1 MLSSTV
7 VAVFLALAYVIG
19 SNGPDN
25 TINSRFDTFSGR
37 TNGLGEQTSRL
48 SDRTNGLGEQTSQLS
63 DRING
68 LGEQTSQL
76 SDRTNGLSGRTN
88 GLGVQTSQL
97 SDRTNG
103 LDEQTSQFDGR
114 TNGLSG
120 RTNGLGE
127 QTSQFDGRTN
137 GLSGRTNGLGE
148 QTSQLRDRTNGLGEQ
163 TGRLSDRTTNG
174 LGEQTSRL
182 GGRTNGLDEQTSRLS
197 DLTDEHVLFQ
207 VTNQPDTEPAAKA
220 STPNMGSA
228 NEYGVKE
235 RCERYTM
242 KNQGLERE
250 YYLYRPEGLKA
261 GAPLVIVLHGYG
273 GSALKGKKAMMDV
286 ADRNGFAVCY
296 PQGIKDPKGK
306 PGWNVRYPSQKG
318 MKTDDVKFLIA
329 LSKELQKKFDLSPK
343 NTFLTGMSNGGDIIY
358 LIAMRAPKAFK
369 AMASIAG
376 LQFNWM
382 ETEYS
387 YKHPLP
393 FMEVHGTQD
402 HTSEWL
408 GDPENKG
415 GWGAYIPVPAAVSR
429 IIAVN
434 GCTEEYVTELPRR
447 EGRNQVTLY
456 QFKAGK
462 PAVKG
467 GRPTEVWL
475 YKVEGGDH
483 SWSDKDMD
491 TCSEIWR
498 FFSQW
503 ID

>member
-7 VAVFLALAYVIG
+7 VAVFIALAYVIG
-19 SNGPDN
+19 SNGSDN

-37 TNGLGEQTSRL
+37 TNGLGEQTSQLGGRTNGL
-48 SDRTNGLGEQTSQLS
+48 GDRTNGLGE
-63 DRING
+63 
-68 LGEQTSQL
+68 
-76 SDRTNGLSGRTN
+76 
-88 GLGVQTSQL
+88 QTSQL

-103 LDEQTSQFDGR
+103 LDEQTSQFGDR
-114 TNGLSG
+114 TNGLD
-120 RTNGLGE
+120 E
-127 QTSQFDGRTN
+127 QTSQLSDRT
-137 GLSGRTNGLGE
+137 TNGLGE
-148 QTSQLRDRTNGLGEQ
+148 QTSQLRDRTNGLDEQ
-163 TGRLSDRTTNG
+163 TSQLSDRING
-174 LGEQTSRL
+174 LS
-182 GGRTNGLDEQTSRLS
+182 GRTNGLSEQTSRLS

-220 STPNMGSA
+220 SMPNMGSA

>member
-1 MLSSTV
+1 MLSSTIISV
-7 VAVFLALAYVIG
+7 LLTLVSAVCGNGADNVID
-19 SNGPDN
+19 SC
-25 TINSRFDTFSGR
+25 FD
-37 TNGLGEQTSRL
+37 RL
-48 SDRTNGLGEQTSQLS
+48 SDRPSGLS
-63 DRING
+63 DQAG
-68 LGEQTSQL
+68 GSC
-76 SDRTNGLSGRTN
+76 DRTSRQSKFY
-88 GLGVQTSQL
+88 V
-97 SDRTNG
+97 SD
-103 LDEQTSQFDGR
+103 
-114 TNGLSG
+114 
-120 RTNGLGE
+120 
-127 QTSQFDGRTN
+127 
-137 GLSGRTNGLGE
+137 
-148 QTSQLRDRTNGLGEQ
+148 
-163 TGRLSDRTTNG
+163 
-174 LGEQTSRL
+174 
-182 GGRTNGLDEQTSRLS
+182 
-197 DLTDEHVLFQ
+197 
-207 VTNQPDTEPAAKA
+207 QPDAEPTVHRACRSVEA
-220 STPNMGSA
+220 STI
-228 NEYGVKE
+228 NESPAEDHGVKE
-235 RCERYTM
+235 RCERFTM

-286 ADRNGFAVCY
+286 ADKNGFAVCY

-306 PGWNVRYPSQKG
+306 PGWNVRYPSQQG

-329 LSKELQKKFDLSPK
+329 LSKELQKRFDLSSK

-402 HTSEWL
+402 RTSEWL

-467 GRPTEVWL
+467 GRATEVWL

-503 ID
+503 VD

>member
-1 MLSSTV
+1 MLSS
-7 VAVFLALAYVIG
+7 AIISVFLALASAVG
-19 SNGPDN
+19 SNGADN
-25 TINSRFDTFSGR
+25 VIDCRFD
-37 TNGLGEQTSRL
+37 RL
-48 SDRTNGLGEQTSQLS
+48 SDRANSTGGRASWLS
-63 DRING
+63 DRANSTG
-68 LGEQTSQL
+68 GRASSVGDQASRF
-76 SDRTNGLSGRTN
+76 SDRASGQN
-88 GLGVQTSQL
+88 IF
-97 SDRTNG
+97 N
-103 LDEQTSQFDGR
+103 
-114 TNGLSG
+114 
-120 RTNGLGE
+120 
-127 QTSQFDGRTN
+127 
-137 GLSGRTNGLGE
+137 
-148 QTSQLRDRTNGLGEQ
+148 
-163 TGRLSDRTTNG
+163 
-174 LGEQTSRL
+174 
-182 GGRTNGLDEQTSRLS
+182 
-197 DLTDEHVLFQ
+197 
-207 VTNQPDTEPAAKA
+207 VTNRPDAESAEA
-220 STPNMGSA
+220 STLSESPGQ
-228 NEYGVKE
+228 EYGVKE

-242 KNQGLERE
+242 KNQGIERE

-273 GSALKGKKAMMDV
+273 GSALKGKTAMMDV

-306 PGWNVRYPSQKG
+306 TGWNVRYPSQEG
-318 MKTDDVKFLIA
+318 MKTDDVKFIIA
-329 LSKELQKKFDLSPK
+329 LSKELQKRFGLSPK

-376 LQFNWM
+376 LQFTWM

-387 YKHPLP
+387 YKRPIP

-402 HTSEWL
+402 RTSEWL
-408 GDPENKG
+408 GDPQNKG

-434 GCTEEYVTELPRR
+434 GCNEEYVTELPRR

-475 YKVEGGDH
+475 YKVDGGGH

-498 FFSQW
+498 FFSHW
-503 ID
+503 LE

>member
-1 MLSSTV
+1 MLSSTIIE
-7 VAVFLALAYVIG
+7 ALLAIGSALG
-19 SNGPDN
+19 SNGYGN
-25 TINSRFDTFSGR
+25 TIDSRFDK
-37 TNGLGEQTSRL
+37 L
-48 SDRTNGLGEQTSQLS
+48 SDRTDKYTLYQVISQP
-63 DRING
+63 DA
-68 LGEQTSQL
+68 
-76 SDRTNGLSGRTN
+76 
-88 GLGVQTSQL
+88 VPAVA
-97 SDRTNG
+97 
-103 LDEQTSQFDGR
+103 
-114 TNGLSG
+114 
-120 RTNGLGE
+120 
-127 QTSQFDGRTN
+127 
-137 GLSGRTNGLGE
+137 
-148 QTSQLRDRTNGLGEQ
+148 
-163 TGRLSDRTTNG
+163 
-174 LGEQTSRL
+174 
-182 GGRTNGLDEQTSRLS
+182 
-197 DLTDEHVLFQ
+197 TDNLVP
-207 VTNQPDTEPAAKA
+207 NQPDAVPAEATDNLVPSQPDAEPVEA
-220 STPNMGSA
+220 SLSSSESPA
-228 NEYGVKE
+228 QEYSVKE

-286 ADRNGFAVCY
+286 ADKNGFAVCY

-306 PGWNVRYPSQKG
+306 PGWNVRYPSQEG

-329 LSKELQKKFDLSPK
+329 LSKELQKRFDLSPK

-456 QFKAGK
+456 QFKAGR

>member
-1 MLSSTV
+1 MLSS
-7 VAVFLALAYVIG
+7 AIISVFLALASAVG
-19 SNGPDN
+19 SNGADN
-25 TINSRFDTFSGR
+25 VIDCRFD
-37 TNGLGEQTSRL
+37 RL
-48 SDRTNGLGEQTSQLS
+48 SDRANSTGGRASWLS
-63 DRING
+63 DRANSTG
-68 LGEQTSQL
+68 GRASSVGDQASRF
-76 SDRTNGLSGRTN
+76 SDRASGQN
-88 GLGVQTSQL
+88 IF
-97 SDRTNG
+97 N
-103 LDEQTSQFDGR
+103 
-114 TNGLSG
+114 
-120 RTNGLGE
+120 
-127 QTSQFDGRTN
+127 
-137 GLSGRTNGLGE
+137 
-148 QTSQLRDRTNGLGEQ
+148 
-163 TGRLSDRTTNG
+163 
-174 LGEQTSRL
+174 
-182 GGRTNGLDEQTSRLS
+182 
-197 DLTDEHVLFQ
+197 
-207 VTNQPDTEPAAKA
+207 VTNRPDAESAEA
-220 STPNMGSA
+220 STLSESPGQ
-228 NEYGVKE
+228 EYGVKE

-242 KNQGLERE
+242 KNQGIERE

-273 GSALKGKKAMMDV
+273 GSALKGKTAMMDV

-306 PGWNVRYPSQKG
+306 TGWNVRYPSQEG
-318 MKTDDVKFLIA
+318 MKTDDVKFIIA
-329 LSKELQKKFDLSPK
+329 LSKELQKRFGLSPK

-376 LQFNWM
+376 LQFTWM

-387 YKHPLP
+387 YKRPIP

-402 HTSEWL
+402 RTSEWL
-408 GDPENKG
+408 GDPRNKG

-434 GCTEEYVTELPRR
+434 GCNEEYVTELPRR

-475 YKVEGGDH
+475 YKVDGGGH

-498 FFSQW
+498 FFSHW
-503 ID
+503 LE

>member
-1 MLSSTV
+1 MLPSTII
-7 VAVFLALAYVIG
+7 AVFLIFVSTLG
-19 SNGPDN
+19 SNEPGN
-25 TINSRFDTFSGR
+25 TIDSLFDKLSDQ
-37 TNGLGEQTSRL
+37 TNKF
-48 SDRTNGLGEQTSQLS
+48 SDRTNRQA
-63 DRING
+63 
-68 LGEQTSQL
+68 
-76 SDRTNGLSGRTN
+76 
-88 GLGVQTSQL
+88 
-97 SDRTNG
+97 
-103 LDEQTSQFDGR
+103 
-114 TNGLSG
+114 
-120 RTNGLGE
+120 
-127 QTSQFDGRTN
+127 
-137 GLSGRTNGLGE
+137 
-148 QTSQLRDRTNGLGEQ
+148 
-163 TGRLSDRTTNG
+163 
-174 LGEQTSRL
+174 
-182 GGRTNGLDEQTSRLS
+182 
-197 DLTDEHVLFQ
+197 LFQ
-207 VTNQPDTEPAAKA
+207 ISSQPDTTPAEATDNLVPNQLEAVLAEASNEMVPSQPAAEPIEVDLH
-220 STPNMGSA
+220 SGESPTQ
-228 NEYGVKE
+228 EYSVKE

-286 ADRNGFAVCY
+286 ADKNGFAVCY

-306 PGWNVRYPSQKG
+306 PGWNVRYPSQEG

-329 LSKELQKKFDLSPK
+329 LSKELQKRFDLSPK

-456 QFKAGK
+456 QFKAGR

>member
-1 MLSSTV
+1 MPSYPSQAGGHLFKSQYINMLSSTII
-7 VAVFLALAYVIG
+7 AAFLIFVSTLG
-19 SNGPDN
+19 SNEPGN
-25 TINSRFDTFSGR
+25 TIDSRFDKLSDQ
-37 TNGLGEQTSRL
+37 TNKF
-48 SDRTNGLGEQTSQLS
+48 SDRTNRQA
-63 DRING
+63 
-68 LGEQTSQL
+68 
-76 SDRTNGLSGRTN
+76 
-88 GLGVQTSQL
+88 
-97 SDRTNG
+97 
-103 LDEQTSQFDGR
+103 
-114 TNGLSG
+114 
-120 RTNGLGE
+120 
-127 QTSQFDGRTN
+127 
-137 GLSGRTNGLGE
+137 
-148 QTSQLRDRTNGLGEQ
+148 
-163 TGRLSDRTTNG
+163 
-174 LGEQTSRL
+174 
-182 GGRTNGLDEQTSRLS
+182 
-197 DLTDEHVLFQ
+197 LFQ
-207 VTNQPDTEPAAKA
+207 ISSQPDTTPAEATDNLVPNQLEAVLAEASNEMVPSQPAAEPVEVDLP
-220 STPNMGSA
+220 SGESPTQ
-228 NEYGVKE
+228 EYSVKE
-235 RCERYTM
+235 RCERFTM

-250 YYLYRPEGLKA
+250 YYLYRPEGLKS

-286 ADRNGFAVCY
+286 ADKNGFAVCY

-306 PGWNVRYPSQKG
+306 PGWNVRYPSQEG

-329 LSKELQKKFDLSPK
+329 LSKELQKRFDLSPK

-475 YKVEGGDH
+475 YKVEGGGH

-503 ID
+503 IE

>member
-7 VAVFLALAYVIG
+7 VAVFIALAYVIG
-19 SNGPDN
+19 SNGSDN
-25 TINSRFDTFSGR
+25 TINSRFDTFSDRTTNGLGEQTSQFGGR
-37 TNGLGEQTSRL
+37 TNGLGEQTSQLGGRTNGLSDQTNGLGEQTSRL
-48 SDRTNGLGEQTSQLS
+48 SDRTNGLGEQTS
-63 DRING
+63 R
-68 LGEQTSQL
+68 LG
-76 SDRTNGLSGRTN
+76 
-88 GLGVQTSQL
+88 
-97 SDRTNG
+97 
-103 LDEQTSQFDGR
+103 
-114 TNGLSG
+114 
-120 RTNGLGE
+120 
-127 QTSQFDGRTN
+127 
-137 GLSGRTNGLGE
+137 
-148 QTSQLRDRTNGLGEQ
+148 DRTNGLG
-163 TGRLSDRTTNG
+163 
-174 LGEQTSRL
+174 
-182 GGRTNGLDEQTSRLS
+182 EQTSRLS

-220 STPNMGSA
+220 SMPNMSSA

-408 GDPENKG
+408 GGERRQTHRSLALQSRRRRPFLVRQGYGHLLRDLAVLQPMDRLATPL
-415 GWGAYIPVPAAVSR
+415 WSHIPPVSDT
-429 IIAVN
+429 N
-434 GCTEEYVTELPRR
+434 P
-447 EGRNQVTLY
+447 
-456 QFKAGK
+456 QFI
-462 PAVKG
+462 
-467 GRPTEVWL
+467 ECQ
-475 YKVEGGDH
+475 KVEHHPLTFNILQNPALQIHRAGFTNIFIHNQLAITAKICKCDP
-483 SWSDKDMD
+483 KRL
-491 TCSEIWR
+491 TL
-498 FFSQW
+498 Q
-503 ID
+503 

>member
-7 VAVFLALAYVIG
+7 VAVFIALAYVIG
-19 SNGPDN
+19 SNGSDN
-25 TINSRFDTFSGR
+25 TINSRFDTFSDR
-37 TNGLGEQTSRL
+37 TNGLGEQTSQLGGRTNGLGDRTNGLDEQTSQLGDRTNGLDEQTSQL

-63 DRING
+63 DRTNGLDEQTSQLSDRTNG

-76 SDRTNGLSGRTN
+76 SDRTNGLGEQTSRLSGRTN
-88 GLGVQTSQL
+88 GLGEQTSQL

-114 TNGLSG
+114 TNGL
-120 RTNGLGE
+120 
-127 QTSQFDGRTN
+127 
-137 GLSGRTNGLGE
+137 
-148 QTSQLRDRTNGLGEQ
+148 
-163 TGRLSDRTTNG
+163 
-174 LGEQTSRL
+174 
-182 GGRTNGLDEQTSRLS
+182 DEQASRLS

-207 VTNQPDTEPAAKA
+207 VTNQPDTESAAKA
-220 STPNMGSA
+220 SMPNMGST

>member
-1 MLSSTV
+1 MLSSTII
-7 VAVFLALAYVIG
+7 AALLAIGSALG
-19 SNGPDN
+19 SNGYGN
-25 TINSRFDTFSGR
+25 TIDSRFDK
-37 TNGLGEQTSRL
+37 L
-48 SDRTNGLGEQTSQLS
+48 SDRTDKYTLYQVISQP
-63 DRING
+63 DA
-68 LGEQTSQL
+68 
-76 SDRTNGLSGRTN
+76 
-88 GLGVQTSQL
+88 VPAVA
-97 SDRTNG
+97 
-103 LDEQTSQFDGR
+103 
-114 TNGLSG
+114 
-120 RTNGLGE
+120 
-127 QTSQFDGRTN
+127 
-137 GLSGRTNGLGE
+137 
-148 QTSQLRDRTNGLGEQ
+148 
-163 TGRLSDRTTNG
+163 
-174 LGEQTSRL
+174 
-182 GGRTNGLDEQTSRLS
+182 
-197 DLTDEHVLFQ
+197 TDNLVP
-207 VTNQPDTEPAAKA
+207 NQPDAVPAEATDNLVPSQPDAEPVEA
-220 STPNMGSA
+220 SLSSSESPA
-228 NEYGVKE
+228 QEYSVKE

-286 ADRNGFAVCY
+286 ADKNGFAVCY

-306 PGWNVRYPSQKG
+306 PGWNVRYPSQEG

-329 LSKELQKKFDLSPK
+329 LSKELQKRFDLSPK

-456 QFKAGK
+456 QFKAGR

>member
-7 VAVFLALAYVIG
+7 VAVFIALAYVIG
-19 SNGPDN
+19 SNGSDN

-37 TNGLGEQTSRL
+37 TNGLGEQTSQL
-48 SDRTNGLGEQTSQLS
+48 CDRTNGL
-63 DRING
+63 D
-68 LGEQTSQL
+68 EQTSQL
-76 SDRTNGLSGRTN
+76 SDRTNGLDVQTSQFGGRTNGLSGRTN
-88 GLGVQTSQL
+88 GLDVQTSQFGGRTNGLGEQTSQL

-103 LDEQTSQFDGR
+103 LDEQTSQ
-114 TNGLSG
+114 
-120 RTNGLGE
+120 
-127 QTSQFDGRTN
+127 
-137 GLSGRTNGLGE
+137 
-148 QTSQLRDRTNGLGEQ
+148 
-163 TGRLSDRTTNG
+163 LSDRTTNG
-174 LGEQTSRL
+174 LG
-182 GGRTNGLDEQTSRLS
+182 EQTSRLS

-220 STPNMGSA
+220 SMPNMGSA

-447 EGRNQVTLY
+447 DGRYQVTLY
-456 QFKAGK
+456 QFTGGK

>member
-1 MLSSTV
+1 MLSSTII
-7 VAVFLALAYVIG
+7 AALLAIGSALG
-19 SNGPDN
+19 SNGYGN
-25 TINSRFDTFSGR
+25 TIDSRFDK
-37 TNGLGEQTSRL
+37 L
-48 SDRTNGLGEQTSQLS
+48 SDRTDKYTLYQVISQP
-63 DRING
+63 DA
-68 LGEQTSQL
+68 
-76 SDRTNGLSGRTN
+76 
-88 GLGVQTSQL
+88 VPAVA
-97 SDRTNG
+97 
-103 LDEQTSQFDGR
+103 
-114 TNGLSG
+114 
-120 RTNGLGE
+120 
-127 QTSQFDGRTN
+127 
-137 GLSGRTNGLGE
+137 
-148 QTSQLRDRTNGLGEQ
+148 
-163 TGRLSDRTTNG
+163 
-174 LGEQTSRL
+174 
-182 GGRTNGLDEQTSRLS
+182 
-197 DLTDEHVLFQ
+197 TDNLVP
-207 VTNQPDTEPAAKA
+207 NQPDAVPAEATDNLVPSQPDAEPVEA
-220 STPNMGSA
+220 SLSSSESPA
-228 NEYGVKE
+228 QEYSVKE
-235 RCERYTM
+235 LCERYTM

-286 ADRNGFAVCY
+286 ADKNGFAVCY

-306 PGWNVRYPSQKG
+306 PGWNVRYPSQEG

-329 LSKELQKKFDLSPK
+329 LSKELQKRFDLSPK

-456 QFKAGK
+456 QFKAGR

-475 YKVEGGDH
+475 YKVEGGNH

>member
-7 VAVFLALAYVIG
+7 VAVFIALAYVIG
-19 SNGPDN
+19 SNGSDN
-25 TINSRFDTFSGR
+25 TINSRFDTFFSGR

-48 SDRTNGLGEQTSQLS
+48 SDRTNGLDDRTNGLS

-68 LGEQTSQL
+68 LNDQ
-76 SDRTNGLSGRTN
+76 TN
-88 GLGVQTSQL
+88 GLG
-97 SDRTNG
+97 DRTNG
-103 LDEQTSQFDGR
+103 LDEQTSQFGNR
-114 TNGLSG
+114 TNGLDEQTSQLSD
-120 RTNGLGE
+120 RTTNGLGE
-127 QTSQFDGRTN
+127 QTSQFGDRTNGLSEQTRLGDRTNGLSGRTN

-148 QTSQLRDRTNGLGEQ
+148 QTSQL
-163 TGRLSDRTTNG
+163 
-174 LGEQTSRL
+174 
-182 GGRTNGLDEQTSRLS
+182 S
-197 DLTDEHVLFQ
+197 DLTDEHILFQ

-220 STPNMGSA
+220 SMPNMGSA

-447 EGRNQVTLY
+447 DGRNQVTLY
-456 QFKAGK
+456 QFTGGK

>member
-1 MLSSTV
+1 MPSYPSQAGGHLFKSQYINMLSSTII
-7 VAVFLALAYVIG
+7 AAFLIFVSTLG
-19 SNGPDN
+19 SNEPGN
-25 TINSRFDTFSGR
+25 TIDSRFDKLSDL
-37 TNGLGEQTSRL
+37 TNKF
-48 SDRTNGLGEQTSQLS
+48 SDRTNRQA
-63 DRING
+63 
-68 LGEQTSQL
+68 
-76 SDRTNGLSGRTN
+76 
-88 GLGVQTSQL
+88 
-97 SDRTNG
+97 
-103 LDEQTSQFDGR
+103 
-114 TNGLSG
+114 
-120 RTNGLGE
+120 
-127 QTSQFDGRTN
+127 
-137 GLSGRTNGLGE
+137 
-148 QTSQLRDRTNGLGEQ
+148 
-163 TGRLSDRTTNG
+163 
-174 LGEQTSRL
+174 
-182 GGRTNGLDEQTSRLS
+182 
-197 DLTDEHVLFQ
+197 LFQ
-207 VTNQPDTEPAAKA
+207 ISSQPDTPPAEATDNLVPNQLEAVLAEASNEMVPSQPAAEPIEVDLP
-220 STPNMGSA
+220 SGESPTQ
-228 NEYGVKE
+228 EYSVKE

-286 ADRNGFAVCY
+286 ADKNGFAVCY

-306 PGWNVRYPSQKG
+306 PGWNVRYPSQEG

-329 LSKELQKKFDLSPK
+329 LSKELQKRFDLSPK

-402 HTSEWL
+402 RTSEWL

>member
-1 MLSSTV
+1 MLSSTII
-7 VAVFLALAYVIG
+7 AALLAIGSALG
-19 SNGPDN
+19 SNGYGN
-25 TINSRFDTFSGR
+25 TIDSRFDK
-37 TNGLGEQTSRL
+37 L
-48 SDRTNGLGEQTSQLS
+48 SDRTDKYTLYQVISQP
-63 DRING
+63 DA
-68 LGEQTSQL
+68 
-76 SDRTNGLSGRTN
+76 
-88 GLGVQTSQL
+88 VPAVA
-97 SDRTNG
+97 
-103 LDEQTSQFDGR
+103 
-114 TNGLSG
+114 
-120 RTNGLGE
+120 
-127 QTSQFDGRTN
+127 
-137 GLSGRTNGLGE
+137 
-148 QTSQLRDRTNGLGEQ
+148 
-163 TGRLSDRTTNG
+163 
-174 LGEQTSRL
+174 
-182 GGRTNGLDEQTSRLS
+182 
-197 DLTDEHVLFQ
+197 TDNLVP
-207 VTNQPDTEPAAKA
+207 NQPDAVPAEATDNLVPSQPDAEPVEA
-220 STPNMGSA
+220 SLSSSESPA
-228 NEYGVKE
+228 QEYSVKE

-286 ADRNGFAVCY
+286 ADKNGFAVCY

-306 PGWNVRYPSQKG
+306 PGWNVRYPSQEG

-329 LSKELQKKFDLSPK
+329 LSKELKKRFDLSPK

-456 QFKAGK
+456 QFKAGR

>member
-1 MLSSTV
+1 MLSSTII
-7 VAVFLALAYVIG
+7 AALLAIGSALG
-19 SNGPDN
+19 SNGYGD
-25 TINSRFDTFSGR
+25 TIDSRFDK
-37 TNGLGEQTSRL
+37 L
-48 SDRTNGLGEQTSQLS
+48 SDRTDKYTLYQVISQP
-63 DRING
+63 DA
-68 LGEQTSQL
+68 
-76 SDRTNGLSGRTN
+76 
-88 GLGVQTSQL
+88 VPAVA
-97 SDRTNG
+97 
-103 LDEQTSQFDGR
+103 
-114 TNGLSG
+114 
-120 RTNGLGE
+120 
-127 QTSQFDGRTN
+127 
-137 GLSGRTNGLGE
+137 
-148 QTSQLRDRTNGLGEQ
+148 
-163 TGRLSDRTTNG
+163 
-174 LGEQTSRL
+174 
-182 GGRTNGLDEQTSRLS
+182 
-197 DLTDEHVLFQ
+197 TDNLVP
-207 VTNQPDTEPAAKA
+207 NQPDAVPAEATDNLVPSQPDAEPVEA
-220 STPNMGSA
+220 SLSSSESPA
-228 NEYGVKE
+228 QEYSVKE

-286 ADRNGFAVCY
+286 ADKNGFAVCY

-306 PGWNVRYPSQKG
+306 PGWNVRYPSQEG

-329 LSKELQKKFDLSPK
+329 LSKELQKRFDLSPK

-456 QFKAGK
+456 QFKAGR

>member
-1 MLSSTV
+1 MLSSTII
-7 VAVFLALAYVIG
+7 AAFLIFVSTLG
-19 SNGPDN
+19 SNEPGN
-25 TINSRFDTFSGR
+25 TIDSRFDKLSDL
-37 TNGLGEQTSRL
+37 TNKF
-48 SDRTNGLGEQTSQLS
+48 SDRTNRQA
-63 DRING
+63 
-68 LGEQTSQL
+68 
-76 SDRTNGLSGRTN
+76 
-88 GLGVQTSQL
+88 
-97 SDRTNG
+97 
-103 LDEQTSQFDGR
+103 
-114 TNGLSG
+114 
-120 RTNGLGE
+120 
-127 QTSQFDGRTN
+127 
-137 GLSGRTNGLGE
+137 
-148 QTSQLRDRTNGLGEQ
+148 
-163 TGRLSDRTTNG
+163 
-174 LGEQTSRL
+174 
-182 GGRTNGLDEQTSRLS
+182 
-197 DLTDEHVLFQ
+197 LFQ
-207 VTNQPDTEPAAKA
+207 ISSQPDTPPAEATDNLVPNQLEAVLAEASNEMVPSQPAAEPIEVDLP
-220 STPNMGSA
+220 SGESPTQ
-228 NEYGVKE
+228 EYSVKE

-250 YYLYRPEGLKA
+250 YYLYRPEGLKS

-273 GSALKGKKAMMDV
+273 GSALKGKKAMMDI
-286 ADRNGFAVCY
+286 ADKNGFAVCY

-306 PGWNVRYPSQKG
+306 PGWNVRYPSQEG

-402 HTSEWL
+402 RTSEWL
-408 GDPENKG
+408 GDPGNKG

-475 YKVEGGDH
+475 YKVEGGGH

-503 ID
+503 IE

>member
-1 MLSSTV
+1 MLSSTII
-7 VAVFLALAYVIG
+7 AALLAIGSALG
-19 SNGPDN
+19 SNGYGN
-25 TINSRFDTFSGR
+25 TIDSRFDK
-37 TNGLGEQTSRL
+37 L
-48 SDRTNGLGEQTSQLS
+48 SDRTDKYTLYQVISQP
-63 DRING
+63 DA
-68 LGEQTSQL
+68 
-76 SDRTNGLSGRTN
+76 
-88 GLGVQTSQL
+88 VPAVA
-97 SDRTNG
+97 
-103 LDEQTSQFDGR
+103 
-114 TNGLSG
+114 
-120 RTNGLGE
+120 
-127 QTSQFDGRTN
+127 
-137 GLSGRTNGLGE
+137 
-148 QTSQLRDRTNGLGEQ
+148 
-163 TGRLSDRTTNG
+163 
-174 LGEQTSRL
+174 
-182 GGRTNGLDEQTSRLS
+182 
-197 DLTDEHVLFQ
+197 TDNLVP
-207 VTNQPDTEPAAKA
+207 NQPDAVPAEATDNLVPSQPDAEPVEA
-220 STPNMGSA
+220 SLSSSESPA
-228 NEYGVKE
+228 QEYSVKE

-286 ADRNGFAVCY
+286 ADKNGFAVCY

-306 PGWNVRYPSQKG
+306 PGWNVRYPSQEG

-329 LSKELQKKFDLSPK
+329 LSKELQKRFDLSPK

-402 HTSEWL
+402 RTSEWL
-408 GDPENKG
+408 GDPGNKG

-456 QFKAGK
+456 QFKAGR

-498 FFSQW
+498 FFSHW
-503 ID
+503 LD

>member
-1 MLSSTV
+1 MLSSTII
-7 VAVFLALAYVIG
+7 AAFLIFVSTLG
-19 SNGPDN
+19 SNEPGN
-25 TINSRFDTFSGR
+25 TIDSRFDKLSDQ
-37 TNGLGEQTSRL
+37 TNKF
-48 SDRTNGLGEQTSQLS
+48 SDRTNRQA
-63 DRING
+63 
-68 LGEQTSQL
+68 
-76 SDRTNGLSGRTN
+76 
-88 GLGVQTSQL
+88 
-97 SDRTNG
+97 
-103 LDEQTSQFDGR
+103 
-114 TNGLSG
+114 
-120 RTNGLGE
+120 
-127 QTSQFDGRTN
+127 
-137 GLSGRTNGLGE
+137 
-148 QTSQLRDRTNGLGEQ
+148 
-163 TGRLSDRTTNG
+163 
-174 LGEQTSRL
+174 
-182 GGRTNGLDEQTSRLS
+182 
-197 DLTDEHVLFQ
+197 LFQ
-207 VTNQPDTEPAAKA
+207 ISSQPDTPPVEATDNLVPNQLKAVLAEASNEMVPSQPAAEPVEA
-220 STPNMGSA
+220 ALSSGESPA
-228 NEYGVKE
+228 QEYSVKE

-329 LSKELQKKFDLSPK
+329 LSKDLQKKFDLSHK

-462 PAVKG
+462 PAVNG

-475 YKVEGGDH
+475 YKVEGGGH

>member
-1 MLSSTV
+1 MLSSTIIE
-7 VAVFLALAYVIG
+7 ALLAIGSALG
-19 SNGPDN
+19 SNGYGN
-25 TINSRFDTFSGR
+25 TIDSRFDK
-37 TNGLGEQTSRL
+37 L
-48 SDRTNGLGEQTSQLS
+48 SDRTDKYTLYQVISQP
-63 DRING
+63 DA
-68 LGEQTSQL
+68 
-76 SDRTNGLSGRTN
+76 
-88 GLGVQTSQL
+88 VPAVA
-97 SDRTNG
+97 
-103 LDEQTSQFDGR
+103 
-114 TNGLSG
+114 
-120 RTNGLGE
+120 
-127 QTSQFDGRTN
+127 
-137 GLSGRTNGLGE
+137 
-148 QTSQLRDRTNGLGEQ
+148 
-163 TGRLSDRTTNG
+163 
-174 LGEQTSRL
+174 
-182 GGRTNGLDEQTSRLS
+182 
-197 DLTDEHVLFQ
+197 TDNLVP
-207 VTNQPDTEPAAKA
+207 NQPDAVPAEATDNLVPSQPDAEPVEA
-220 STPNMGSA
+220 SLSSSESPA
-228 NEYGVKE
+228 QEYSVKE

-286 ADRNGFAVCY
+286 ADKNGFAVCY

-306 PGWNVRYPSQKG
+306 PGWNVRYPSQEG

-329 LSKELQKKFDLSPK
+329 LSKELQKRFDLSPK

-456 QFKAGK
+456 QFKAGR

-475 YKVEGGDH
+475 YKVEGGNH

>member
-7 VAVFLALAYVIG
+7 VAVFIALAYVIG
-19 SNGPDN
+19 SNGSDN
-25 TINSRFDTFSGR
+25 TINSRFDTFG
-37 TNGLGEQTSRL
+37 
-48 SDRTNGLGEQTSQLS
+48 DRTNGLG
-63 DRING
+63 
-68 LGEQTSQL
+68 
-76 SDRTNGLSGRTN
+76 
-88 GLGVQTSQL
+88 
-97 SDRTNG
+97 
-103 LDEQTSQFDGR
+103 
-114 TNGLSG
+114 
-120 RTNGLGE
+120 
-127 QTSQFDGRTN
+127 
-137 GLSGRTNGLGE
+137 
-148 QTSQLRDRTNGLGEQ
+148 
-163 TGRLSDRTTNG
+163 
-174 LGEQTSRL
+174 
-182 GGRTNGLDEQTSRLS
+182 EQTSRLS

-207 VTNQPDTEPAAKA
+207 VTYQPDTEPAAKA
-220 STPNMGSA
+220 SMPNMGSA

>member
-1 MLSSTV
+1 MLSSTII
-7 VAVFLALAYVIG
+7 AAFLAIASALG
-19 SNGPDN
+19 SYEPVEA
-25 TINSRFDTFSGR
+25 SFFSGESP
-37 TNGLGEQTSRL
+37 TQ
-48 SDRTNGLGEQTSQLS
+48 
-63 DRING
+63 
-68 LGEQTSQL
+68 
-76 SDRTNGLSGRTN
+76 
-88 GLGVQTSQL
+88 
-97 SDRTNG
+97 
-103 LDEQTSQFDGR
+103 
-114 TNGLSG
+114 
-120 RTNGLGE
+120 
-127 QTSQFDGRTN
+127 
-137 GLSGRTNGLGE
+137 
-148 QTSQLRDRTNGLGEQ
+148 
-163 TGRLSDRTTNG
+163 
-174 LGEQTSRL
+174 
-182 GGRTNGLDEQTSRLS
+182 
-197 DLTDEHVLFQ
+197 
-207 VTNQPDTEPAAKA
+207 
-220 STPNMGSA
+220 
-228 NEYGVKE
+228 EYSVKE

-286 ADRNGFAVCY
+286 ADKNGFAVCY

-306 PGWNVRYPSQKG
+306 PGWNVRYPSQEG

-402 HTSEWL
+402 RTSEWL
-408 GDPENKG
+408 GDPGNKG

-483 SWSDKDMD
+483 SWSDNDMD

>member
-1 MLSSTV
+1 MLPSTII
-7 VAVFLALAYVIG
+7 AVFLIFVSTLG
-19 SNGPDN
+19 SNEPGN
-25 TINSRFDTFSGR
+25 TIDSLFDKLSDQ
-37 TNGLGEQTSRL
+37 TNKF
-48 SDRTNGLGEQTSQLS
+48 SDRTNRQA
-63 DRING
+63 
-68 LGEQTSQL
+68 
-76 SDRTNGLSGRTN
+76 
-88 GLGVQTSQL
+88 
-97 SDRTNG
+97 
-103 LDEQTSQFDGR
+103 
-114 TNGLSG
+114 
-120 RTNGLGE
+120 
-127 QTSQFDGRTN
+127 
-137 GLSGRTNGLGE
+137 
-148 QTSQLRDRTNGLGEQ
+148 
-163 TGRLSDRTTNG
+163 
-174 LGEQTSRL
+174 
-182 GGRTNGLDEQTSRLS
+182 
-197 DLTDEHVLFQ
+197 LFQ
-207 VTNQPDTEPAAKA
+207 ISSQPDTTPAEATDNLVPNQLEAVLAEASNEMVPSQPAAEPVEA
-220 STPNMGSA
+220 SLSSSESPAQGYS
-228 NEYGVKE
+228 VKE

-286 ADRNGFAVCY
+286 ADKNGFAVCY

-306 PGWNVRYPSQKG
+306 PGWNVRYPSQEG

-329 LSKELQKKFDLSPK
+329 LSKELQKRFDLSPK

-456 QFKAGK
+456 QFKAGR

>member
-1 MLSSTV
+1 MLFSTIV
-7 VAVFLALAYVIG
+7 SVFLTLAYAVGSIGADNVI
-19 SNGPDN
+19 DC
-25 TINSRFDTFSGR
+25 RFD
-37 TNGLGEQTSRL
+37 RL
-48 SDRTNGLGEQTSQLS
+48 SDHTS
-63 DRING
+63 
-68 LGEQTSQL
+68 
-76 SDRTNGLSGRTN
+76 
-88 GLGVQTSQL
+88 
-97 SDRTNG
+97 
-103 LDEQTSQFDGR
+103 
-114 TNGLSG
+114 
-120 RTNGLGE
+120 
-127 QTSQFDGRTN
+127 
-137 GLSGRTNGLGE
+137 
-148 QTSQLRDRTNGLGEQ
+148 
-163 TGRLSDRTTNG
+163 
-174 LGEQTSRL
+174 SRQNIL
-182 GGRTNGLDEQTSRLS
+182 N
-197 DLTDEHVLFQ
+197 
-207 VTNQPDTEPAAKA
+207 VTNQLDAESVEASSLCESPAQ
-220 STPNMGSA
+220 
-228 NEYGVKE
+228 EYGVRE
-235 RCERYTM
+235 RCERFTM
-242 KNQGLERE
+242 KNQGIERE
-250 YYLYRPEGLKA
+250 YYLYRPEGLKE
-261 GAPLVIVLHGYG
+261 GAPLVIVLHGYT
-273 GSALKGKKAMMDV
+273 GSALNGKAAMMDV

-296 PQGIKDPKGK
+296 PQGLKDPKGW
-306 PGWNVRYPSQKG
+306 PGWNVRYPSQEG

-329 LSKELQKKFDLSPK
+329 LSKELQKKFDLSSR

-358 LIAMRAPKAFK
+358 LIAMRAPRAFK

-402 HTSEWL
+402 RVSEWL

-415 GWGAYIPVPAAVSR
+415 GWGAYLPVPAAISR

-447 EGRNQVTLY
+447 DGRNQVTLY

-498 FFSQW
+498 FFSHW
-503 ID
+503 VD

>member
-1 MLSSTV
+1 MLSSTII
-7 VAVFLALAYVIG
+7 AAFLIFVSTLG
-19 SNGPDN
+19 SNEPGN
-25 TINSRFDTFSGR
+25 TIDSRFDKLSDQ
-37 TNGLGEQTSRL
+37 TNKF
-48 SDRTNGLGEQTSQLS
+48 SDRTNRQA
-63 DRING
+63 
-68 LGEQTSQL
+68 
-76 SDRTNGLSGRTN
+76 
-88 GLGVQTSQL
+88 
-97 SDRTNG
+97 
-103 LDEQTSQFDGR
+103 
-114 TNGLSG
+114 
-120 RTNGLGE
+120 
-127 QTSQFDGRTN
+127 
-137 GLSGRTNGLGE
+137 
-148 QTSQLRDRTNGLGEQ
+148 
-163 TGRLSDRTTNG
+163 
-174 LGEQTSRL
+174 
-182 GGRTNGLDEQTSRLS
+182 
-197 DLTDEHVLFQ
+197 LFQ
-207 VTNQPDTEPAAKA
+207 ISSQPDTPPAEATDNLVPNQLEAVLAEASNEMVPSQPAAEPIEVDLP
-220 STPNMGSA
+220 SGESPTQ
-228 NEYGVKE
+228 EYSVKE

-286 ADRNGFAVCY
+286 ADKNGFAVCY

-306 PGWNVRYPSQKG
+306 TGWNVRYPSQEG

-329 LSKELQKKFDLSPK
+329 LSKELQKRFDLSPK

-503 ID
+503 IE

>member
-1 MLSSTV
+1 MFIKSQSISMLSSTII
-7 VAVFLALAYVIG
+7 AALLAIGSALG
-19 SNGPDN
+19 SNGYGN
-25 TINSRFDTFSGR
+25 TIDSRFDKLSDL
-37 TNGLGEQTSRL
+37 TNKF
-48 SDRTNGLGEQTSQLS
+48 SDRTNRQA
-63 DRING
+63 
-68 LGEQTSQL
+68 
-76 SDRTNGLSGRTN
+76 
-88 GLGVQTSQL
+88 
-97 SDRTNG
+97 
-103 LDEQTSQFDGR
+103 
-114 TNGLSG
+114 
-120 RTNGLGE
+120 
-127 QTSQFDGRTN
+127 
-137 GLSGRTNGLGE
+137 
-148 QTSQLRDRTNGLGEQ
+148 
-163 TGRLSDRTTNG
+163 
-174 LGEQTSRL
+174 
-182 GGRTNGLDEQTSRLS
+182 
-197 DLTDEHVLFQ
+197 LFQ
-207 VTNQPDTEPAAKA
+207 ISSQPDTPPAEATDNLVPNQLEAVLAEASNEMVPSQPAAEPIEVDLP
-220 STPNMGSA
+220 SGESPTQ
-228 NEYGVKE
+228 EYSVKE

-273 GSALKGKKAMMDV
+273 GSALKGKKAMMDI

-306 PGWNVRYPSQKG
+306 PGWNVRYPSQEG

-329 LSKELQKKFDLSPK
+329 LSKELQKRFDLSPK

-456 QFKAGK
+456 QFKAGR

-491 TCSEIWR
+491 TCFEIWR

-503 ID
+503 IE

>member
-1 MLSSTV
+1 MLSSTII
-7 VAVFLALAYVIG
+7 AAFLIFVSTLG
-19 SNGPDN
+19 SNEPGN
-25 TINSRFDTFSGR
+25 TIDSRFDKLSDQ
-37 TNGLGEQTSRL
+37 TNKF
-48 SDRTNGLGEQTSQLS
+48 SDRTNRQA
-63 DRING
+63 
-68 LGEQTSQL
+68 
-76 SDRTNGLSGRTN
+76 
-88 GLGVQTSQL
+88 
-97 SDRTNG
+97 
-103 LDEQTSQFDGR
+103 
-114 TNGLSG
+114 
-120 RTNGLGE
+120 
-127 QTSQFDGRTN
+127 
-137 GLSGRTNGLGE
+137 
-148 QTSQLRDRTNGLGEQ
+148 
-163 TGRLSDRTTNG
+163 
-174 LGEQTSRL
+174 
-182 GGRTNGLDEQTSRLS
+182 
-197 DLTDEHVLFQ
+197 LFQ
-207 VTNQPDTEPAAKA
+207 ISSQPDTPPAEATDNLVPNQLEAVLAEASNEMVPSQPAAEPIEVDLP
-220 STPNMGSA
+220 SGESPTQ
-228 NEYGVKE
+228 EYSVKE

-273 GSALKGKKAMMDV
+273 GSALKGKKAMMDI

-306 PGWNVRYPSQKG
+306 PGWNVRYPSQEG

-329 LSKELQKKFDLSPK
+329 LSKELQKRFDLSPK

-402 HTSEWL
+402 RTSEWL
-408 GDPENKG
+408 GDPGNKG

-447 EGRNQVTLY
+447 DGRNQVTLY
-456 QFKAGK
+456 QFTGGR

>member
-1 MLSSTV
+1 MLSSTII
-7 VAVFLALAYVIG
+7 AALLAIGSALG
-19 SNGPDN
+19 SNGYGN
-25 TINSRFDTFSGR
+25 TIDSRFDK
-37 TNGLGEQTSRL
+37 L
-48 SDRTNGLGEQTSQLS
+48 SDRTDKYTLYQVISQP
-63 DRING
+63 DA
-68 LGEQTSQL
+68 
-76 SDRTNGLSGRTN
+76 
-88 GLGVQTSQL
+88 VPAVA
-97 SDRTNG
+97 
-103 LDEQTSQFDGR
+103 
-114 TNGLSG
+114 
-120 RTNGLGE
+120 
-127 QTSQFDGRTN
+127 
-137 GLSGRTNGLGE
+137 
-148 QTSQLRDRTNGLGEQ
+148 
-163 TGRLSDRTTNG
+163 
-174 LGEQTSRL
+174 
-182 GGRTNGLDEQTSRLS
+182 
-197 DLTDEHVLFQ
+197 TDNLVP
-207 VTNQPDTEPAAKA
+207 NQPDAVPAEATDNLVPSQPDAEPVEA
-220 STPNMGSA
+220 SLSSSESPA
-228 NEYGVKE
+228 QEYSVKE

-250 YYLYRPEGLKA
+250 YYLYRPVGLKA

-286 ADRNGFAVCY
+286 ADKNGFAVCY

-306 PGWNVRYPSQKG
+306 PGWNVRYPSQEG

-329 LSKELQKKFDLSPK
+329 LSKELQKRFDLSPK

-456 QFKAGK
+456 QFKAGR

>member
-7 VAVFLALAYVIG
+7 VAVFIALAYVIG
-19 SNGPDN
+19 SNGSDN
-25 TINSRFDTFSGR
+25 TINSRFDTFS
-37 TNGLGEQTSRL
+37 
-48 SDRTNGLGEQTSQLS
+48 DRTNGLG
-63 DRING
+63 
-68 LGEQTSQL
+68 
-76 SDRTNGLSGRTN
+76 
-88 GLGVQTSQL
+88 
-97 SDRTNG
+97 
-103 LDEQTSQFDGR
+103 
-114 TNGLSG
+114 
-120 RTNGLGE
+120 
-127 QTSQFDGRTN
+127 
-137 GLSGRTNGLGE
+137 
-148 QTSQLRDRTNGLGEQ
+148 
-163 TGRLSDRTTNG
+163 
-174 LGEQTSRL
+174 
-182 GGRTNGLDEQTSRLS
+182 EQTSRLS

-220 STPNMGSA
+220 SMPNMGSA

-242 KNQGLERE
+242 KNQGLERK

-447 EGRNQVTLY
+447 DGRYQVTLY
-456 QFKAGK
+456 QFTGGK

>member
-1 MLSSTV
+1 MPSYPSQAGGHLFKSQYINMLSSTII
-7 VAVFLALAYVIG
+7 AAFLIFVSTLG
-19 SNGPDN
+19 SNEPGN
-25 TINSRFDTFSGR
+25 TIDSRFDKLSDL
-37 TNGLGEQTSRL
+37 TNKF
-48 SDRTNGLGEQTSQLS
+48 SDRTNRQA
-63 DRING
+63 
-68 LGEQTSQL
+68 
-76 SDRTNGLSGRTN
+76 
-88 GLGVQTSQL
+88 
-97 SDRTNG
+97 
-103 LDEQTSQFDGR
+103 
-114 TNGLSG
+114 
-120 RTNGLGE
+120 
-127 QTSQFDGRTN
+127 
-137 GLSGRTNGLGE
+137 
-148 QTSQLRDRTNGLGEQ
+148 
-163 TGRLSDRTTNG
+163 
-174 LGEQTSRL
+174 
-182 GGRTNGLDEQTSRLS
+182 
-197 DLTDEHVLFQ
+197 LFQ
-207 VTNQPDTEPAAKA
+207 ISSQPDTPPAEATDNLVPNQLEAVLAEASNEMVPSQPAAEPIEVDLP
-220 STPNMGSA
+220 SGESPTQ
-228 NEYGVKE
+228 EYSVKE

-273 GSALKGKKAMMDV
+273 GSALKGKKAMMDI

-306 PGWNVRYPSQKG
+306 PGWNVRYPSQEG

-456 QFKAGK
+456 QFKAGR

-475 YKVEGGDH
+475 YKVEGGNH

>member
-1 MLSSTV
+1 MLSSTII
-7 VAVFLALAYVIG
+7 AALLAIGSALG
-19 SNGPDN
+19 SNGYGN
-25 TINSRFDTFSGR
+25 TIDSRFDKLSDQ
-37 TNGLGEQTSRL
+37 TNKF
-48 SDRTNGLGEQTSQLS
+48 SDRTNRQA
-63 DRING
+63 
-68 LGEQTSQL
+68 
-76 SDRTNGLSGRTN
+76 
-88 GLGVQTSQL
+88 
-97 SDRTNG
+97 
-103 LDEQTSQFDGR
+103 
-114 TNGLSG
+114 
-120 RTNGLGE
+120 
-127 QTSQFDGRTN
+127 
-137 GLSGRTNGLGE
+137 
-148 QTSQLRDRTNGLGEQ
+148 
-163 TGRLSDRTTNG
+163 
-174 LGEQTSRL
+174 
-182 GGRTNGLDEQTSRLS
+182 
-197 DLTDEHVLFQ
+197 LFQ
-207 VTNQPDTEPAAKA
+207 ISSQPDTTPAEATDNLVSNQLEAVLAEASNEMVPSQPAAEPIEVDLP
-220 STPNMGSA
+220 SGESPTQ
-228 NEYGVKE
+228 EYSVKE

-286 ADRNGFAVCY
+286 ADKNGFAVCY

-306 PGWNVRYPSQKG
+306 PGWNVRYPSQEG

-329 LSKELQKKFDLSPK
+329 LSKELQKRFDLSPK

-456 QFKAGK
+456 QFKAGR

-475 YKVEGGDH
+475 YKVEGGNH

>member
-1 MLSSTV
+1 MLPSTII
-7 VAVFLALAYVIG
+7 AAFLIFVSTLG
-19 SNGPDN
+19 SNEPGN
-25 TINSRFDTFSGR
+25 TIDSRFDKLSDL
-37 TNGLGEQTSRL
+37 TNKF
-48 SDRTNGLGEQTSQLS
+48 SDRTNRQA
-63 DRING
+63 
-68 LGEQTSQL
+68 
-76 SDRTNGLSGRTN
+76 
-88 GLGVQTSQL
+88 
-97 SDRTNG
+97 
-103 LDEQTSQFDGR
+103 
-114 TNGLSG
+114 
-120 RTNGLGE
+120 
-127 QTSQFDGRTN
+127 
-137 GLSGRTNGLGE
+137 
-148 QTSQLRDRTNGLGEQ
+148 
-163 TGRLSDRTTNG
+163 
-174 LGEQTSRL
+174 
-182 GGRTNGLDEQTSRLS
+182 
-197 DLTDEHVLFQ
+197 LFQ
-207 VTNQPDTEPAAKA
+207 ISSQPDTPPAEATDNLVPNQLEAVLAEASNEMVPSQPAAEPIEVDLP
-220 STPNMGSA
+220 SGESPTQ
-228 NEYGVKE
+228 EYSVKE

-273 GSALKGKKAMMDV
+273 GSALKGKKAMMDI

-306 PGWNVRYPSQKG
+306 PGWNVRYPSQEG

-329 LSKELQKKFDLSPK
+329 LSKELQKRFDLSPK

-456 QFKAGK
+456 QFKAGR

-475 YKVEGGDH
+475 YKVEGGGH

>member
-1 MLSSTV
+1 MLSSTII
-7 VAVFLALAYVIG
+7 AALLAIGSALG
-19 SNGPDN
+19 SNGYGN
-25 TINSRFDTFSGR
+25 TIDSRFDK
-37 TNGLGEQTSRL
+37 L
-48 SDRTNGLGEQTSQLS
+48 SDRTDKYTLY
-63 DRING
+63 
-68 LGEQTSQL
+68 
-76 SDRTNGLSGRTN
+76 
-88 GLGVQTSQL
+88 
-97 SDRTNG
+97 
-103 LDEQTSQFDGR
+103 
-114 TNGLSG
+114 
-120 RTNGLGE
+120 
-127 QTSQFDGRTN
+127 
-137 GLSGRTNGLGE
+137 
-148 QTSQLRDRTNGLGEQ
+148 
-163 TGRLSDRTTNG
+163 
-174 LGEQTSRL
+174 
-182 GGRTNGLDEQTSRLS
+182 
-197 DLTDEHVLFQ
+197 Q
-207 VTNQPDTEPAAKA
+207 VISQPDAVPVEATDNLVPSQPDAEPVEA
-220 STPNMGSA
+220 SLSSSESPA
-228 NEYGVKE
+228 QEYSVKE

-286 ADRNGFAVCY
+286 ADKNGFAVCY

-306 PGWNVRYPSQKG
+306 PGWNVRYPSQEG

-329 LSKELQKKFDLSPK
+329 LSKELQKRFDLSPK

-456 QFKAGK
+456 QFKAGR
-462 PAVKG
+462 PSVKG

-475 YKVEGGDH
+475 YKVEGGNH

>member
-1 MLSSTV
+1 MLSSTII
-7 VAVFLALAYVIG
+7 AAFLIFVSTLG
-19 SNGPDN
+19 SNEPGN
-25 TINSRFDTFSGR
+25 TID
-37 TNGLGEQTSRL
+37 
-48 SDRTNGLGEQTSQLS
+48 
-63 DRING
+63 
-68 LGEQTSQL
+68 
-76 SDRTNGLSGRTN
+76 
-88 GLGVQTSQL
+88 
-97 SDRTNG
+97 
-103 LDEQTSQFDGR
+103 SQFGK
-114 TNGLSG
+114 
-120 RTNGLGE
+120 
-127 QTSQFDGRTN
+127 
-137 GLSGRTNGLGE
+137 
-148 QTSQLRDRTNGLGEQ
+148 
-163 TGRLSDRTTNG
+163 
-174 LGEQTSRL
+174 
-182 GGRTNGLDEQTSRLS
+182 LS
-197 DLTDEHVLFQ
+197 DLTNKFSVRTNRQALFQ
-207 VTNQPDTEPAAKA
+207 ISSQPDAVPAEATDNLVPNQLEAVLAEASNEMVSSQPAAEPIEVDLP
-220 STPNMGSA
+220 SGESPTQ
-228 NEYGVKE
+228 EYSVKE

-286 ADRNGFAVCY
+286 ADKNGFAVCY

-306 PGWNVRYPSQKG
+306 PGWNVRYPSQEG

-329 LSKELQKKFDLSPK
+329 LSKELQKRFDLSPK

-456 QFKAGK
+456 QFKAGR

-475 YKVEGGDH
+475 YKVEGGNH

>member
-7 VAVFLALAYVIG
+7 VAVFIALAYVIG
-19 SNGPDN
+19 SNGSDN
-25 TINSRFDTFSGR
+25 TINSRFDTFSDRTNGLGEQTSQLGGRTNGLGDRTNGLDEQTSQLSDRTNGLGEQTSQLGDRTNGLDEQTSQLSDRTNGLGEQTSRLGGRTNGLGEQTSQLSDRTNGLGEQTSQFGDR

-48 SDRTNGLGEQTSQLS
+48 SDRTNGLGEQTSQL
-63 DRING
+63 G
-68 LGEQTSQL
+68 
-76 SDRTNGLSGRTN
+76 
-88 GLGVQTSQL
+88 
-97 SDRTNG
+97 
-103 LDEQTSQFDGR
+103 
-114 TNGLSG
+114 
-120 RTNGLGE
+120 
-127 QTSQFDGRTN
+127 
-137 GLSGRTNGLGE
+137 
-148 QTSQLRDRTNGLGEQ
+148 
-163 TGRLSDRTTNG
+163 DRTTNG
-174 LGEQTSRL
+174 LG
-182 GGRTNGLDEQTSRLS
+182 EQTSRLS

-447 EGRNQVTLY
+447 DGRYQVTLY
-456 QFKAGK
+456 QFTGGK

>member
-7 VAVFLALAYVIG
+7 VAVFIALAYVIG
-19 SNGPDN
+19 SNGSDN
-25 TINSRFDTFSGR
+25 TINSRFDTFSDR
-37 TNGLGEQTSRL
+37 TNGLGEQTSQLGGRTNGLGDRTNGLDEQTSQL
-48 SDRTNGLGEQTSQLS
+48 SDRTNGLGEQTSQLGDRTNGLDEQTSQLS
-63 DRING
+63 DRTNGLGEQTSRLGGRTNG

-88 GLGVQTSQL
+88 GLSGRTNGL

-103 LDEQTSQFDGR
+103 LDEQTSR
-114 TNGLSG
+114 LSG
-120 RTNGLGE
+120 RTNGL
-127 QTSQFDGRTN
+127 S
-137 GLSGRTNGLGE
+137 
-148 QTSQLRDRTNGLGEQ
+148 DRTNGLGEQ
-163 TGRLSDRTTNG
+163 TIQISDRTNG
-174 LGEQTSRL
+174 LGEQAS
-182 GGRTNGLDEQTSRLS
+182 QLS
-197 DLTDEHVLFQ
+197 DLTDKHVLFQ

-220 STPNMGSA
+220 SMPNMGSA

-447 EGRNQVTLY
+447 DGRYQVTLY
-456 QFKAGK
+456 QFTGGK

>member
-1 MLSSTV
+1 MLPSTII
-7 VAVFLALAYVIG
+7 AAFLIFVSTLG
-19 SNGPDN
+19 SNEPGN
-25 TINSRFDTFSGR
+25 TIDSRFDKLSDL
-37 TNGLGEQTSRL
+37 TNKF
-48 SDRTNGLGEQTSQLS
+48 SDRTNRQA
-63 DRING
+63 
-68 LGEQTSQL
+68 
-76 SDRTNGLSGRTN
+76 
-88 GLGVQTSQL
+88 
-97 SDRTNG
+97 
-103 LDEQTSQFDGR
+103 
-114 TNGLSG
+114 
-120 RTNGLGE
+120 
-127 QTSQFDGRTN
+127 
-137 GLSGRTNGLGE
+137 
-148 QTSQLRDRTNGLGEQ
+148 
-163 TGRLSDRTTNG
+163 
-174 LGEQTSRL
+174 
-182 GGRTNGLDEQTSRLS
+182 
-197 DLTDEHVLFQ
+197 LFQ
-207 VTNQPDTEPAAKA
+207 ISSQPDTPPAEATDNLVPNQLEAVLAEASNEMVPSQPAAEPIEVDLP
-220 STPNMGSA
+220 SGESPTQ
-228 NEYGVKE
+228 EYSVKE

-273 GSALKGKKAMMDV
+273 GSALKGKKAMMDI

-306 PGWNVRYPSQKG
+306 PGWNVRYPSQEG

-329 LSKELQKKFDLSPK
+329 LSKELQKRFDLSPK

-456 QFKAGK
+456 QFKAGR

-483 SWSDKDMD
+483 SWSFR
-491 TCSEIWR
+491 SEGRKNQEGI
-498 FFSQW
+498 
-503 ID
+503 

>member
-1 MLSSTV
+1 MLSSTII
-7 VAVFLALAYVIG
+7 AALLAIG
-19 SNGPDN
+19 SALESNGYGN
-25 TINSRFDTFSGR
+25 TIDSRFDK
-37 TNGLGEQTSRL
+37 L
-48 SDRTNGLGEQTSQLS
+48 SDRTDKYTLY
-63 DRING
+63 
-68 LGEQTSQL
+68 
-76 SDRTNGLSGRTN
+76 
-88 GLGVQTSQL
+88 
-97 SDRTNG
+97 
-103 LDEQTSQFDGR
+103 
-114 TNGLSG
+114 
-120 RTNGLGE
+120 
-127 QTSQFDGRTN
+127 
-137 GLSGRTNGLGE
+137 
-148 QTSQLRDRTNGLGEQ
+148 
-163 TGRLSDRTTNG
+163 
-174 LGEQTSRL
+174 
-182 GGRTNGLDEQTSRLS
+182 
-197 DLTDEHVLFQ
+197 Q
-207 VTNQPDTEPAAKA
+207 VISQPDAVPAEATDNLVPSQPDAEPVEA
-220 STPNMGSA
+220 SLSSSESPA
-228 NEYGVKE
+228 QEYSVKE

-242 KNQGLERE
+242 KNQGLGRE

-286 ADRNGFAVCY
+286 ADKNGFAVCY

-306 PGWNVRYPSQKG
+306 PGWNVRYPSQEG

-329 LSKELQKKFDLSPK
+329 LSKELQKRFDLSPK

-456 QFKAGK
+456 QFKAGR

-475 YKVEGGDH
+475 YKVEGGNH